1 MLLVKK
7 FFLFL
12 VIFCIMGCP
21 SILAAEAQQ
30 STPSTQLEAF
40 SSKTGE
46 IIIDDYY
53 PLGTIIAE
61 YGAHIK
67 ISAEVIYSPGKE
79 QQRVKG
85 MRFELSDGGKYEK
98 TAICFLDMDELSG
111 FSKACA
117 YMIDLMNKWKDTS
130 RQYTEVTFYSKG
142 KLKFGFYQEGTEQQA
157 FMEGGTINRPTCFLR
172 SDKLT
177 LINQYTSKAI
187 ELLSQK

>member
-1 MLLVKK
+1 MKK

-46 IIIDDYY
+46 IVVKDSYAI
-53 PLGTIIAE
+53 GTITGE
-61 YGAHIK
+61 YGSRVK
-67 ISAEVIYSPGKE
+67 ILAEVIYSPGKE

-85 MRFELSDGGKYEK
+85 MRVELYDGGKFEK
-98 TAICFLDMDELSG
+98 TAICFLDMDELNE
-111 FSKACA
+111 FSKACL
-117 YMIDLMNKWKDTS
+117 YIDDLMNKWKDTS
-130 RQYTEVTFYSKG
+130 RQYTEVTFYSKD
-142 KLKFGFYQEGTEQQA
+142 KLKFGFYHEETEQQA
-157 FMEGGTINRPTCFLR
+157 FIEGGTVNRPTCFLG
-172 SDKLT
+172 SGIDKLA
-177 LINQYTSKAI
+177 LLNQYTSKAI